1 MTRRTT
7 SASFSHPST
16 NPIAPYGPPV
26 RGRTPHPGEARGE
39 VVHELLEQ
47 PFARPRA
54 PPIRRHPHAVAAEP
68 SSTPHPRVCSLPSH
82 ESGTR
87 RPSALRTQGFARY
100 PSVSPERF
108 LSGIRRVSACT
119 NRKSCPSRFT
129 CKTAVFGEPTSG
141 LEPLTPAPATSD
153 QSGVA
158 EACTDLQNP
167 HSWRVFLALPCPVL
181 HRIALPVV
189 SEWYQ
194 QRV

>member
-68 SSTPHPRVCSLPSH
+68 SSTPHPPRVF
-82 ESGTR
+82 
-87 RPSALRTQGFARY
+87 FAFPR
-100 PSVSPERF
+100 ERDTE
-108 LSGIRRVSACT
+108 A
-119 NRKSCPSRFT
+119 
-129 CKTAVFGEPTSG
+129 FG
-141 LEPLTPAPATSD
+141 ATS
-153 QSGVA
+153 
-158 EACTDLQNP
+158 
-167 HSWRVFLALPCPVL
+167 LASFDTLRLP
-181 HRIALPVV
+181 
-189 SEWYQ
+189 
-194 QRV
+194 